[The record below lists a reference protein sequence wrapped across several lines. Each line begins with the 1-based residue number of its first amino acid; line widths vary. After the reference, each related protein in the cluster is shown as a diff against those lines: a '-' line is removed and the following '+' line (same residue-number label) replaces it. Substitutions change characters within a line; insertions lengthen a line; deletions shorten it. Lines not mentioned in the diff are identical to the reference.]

1 MKPSEALEKHRDD
14 IHRLARRHGAVNPC
28 VFGSTARGEDAEGS
42 DLDILVDT
50 LAGTTLFDLGALF
63 EALKAQLGV
72 GVDLVTI
79 RELPPEIRAR
89 VLSEA
94 RPI

>member
-1 MKPSEALEKHRDD
+1 MKPSEALERHRDD

-28 VFGSTARGEDAEGS
+28 VFGSTARGEDADGS

-50 LAGTTLFDLGALF
+50 LAGTTLLDLGALF
-63 EALKAQLGV
+63 EALKAELGV
-72 GVDLVTI
+72 GVDLVTV
-79 RELPPEIRAR
+79 RELPEEIRSR
-89 VLSEA
+89 VLAEA